1 MNTVLIEAH
10 PLVRTGIAHLLRTLK
25 GVTGVTVV
33 EPDDGMFD
41 AIEAN
46 ADAGL
51 LVIGLPLP
59 HLDELSAIG
68 EIMHRPHARHVVVL
82 AESESPDIIRTLMQ
96 MGLSG
101 YTVKHSPG
109 EVIAASLELVLVGGQ
124 YIPASALLPE
134 SRLDGTPNPALAGDP
149 QTDPKLLGI
158 TPRQYE
164 ILVLLSRG
172 HPVKTIS
179 RMLNISE
186 ATAKAH
192 ISTLYRRL
200 KVRSRTE
207 AVYVANQRG
216 VWRATP
222 SPTRIGRTRSLAC
235 PFCWIG
241 PRPTWCACVKQPR
254 SSSPRRNSPPPTT
267 CRSPTTW

>member
-33 EPDDGMFD
+33 EPDEGMFD

-68 EIMHRPHARHVVVL
+68 EIMHRPHARHAALL

-101 YTVKHSPG
+101 YTLKHSPG

-134 SRLDGTPNPALAGDP
+134 SRMDGAPNPALAGDP

-216 VWRATP
+216 ARLLSVA
-222 SPTRIGRTRSLAC
+222 
-235 PFCWIG
+235 
-241 PRPTWCACVKQPR
+241 
-254 SSSPRRNSPPPTT
+254 
-267 CRSPTTW
+267 

>member
-33 EPDDGMFD
+33 EPDEGMFD
-41 AIEAN
+41 AIETN

-101 YTVKHSPG
+101 YTLKHSPG

-134 SRLDGTPNPALAGDP
+134 SRLDGAPNPALAGDP
-149 QTDPKLLGI
+149 QTDPMVR
-158 TPRQYE
+158 PR
-164 ILVLLSRG
+164 
-172 HPVKTIS
+172 
-179 RMLNISE
+179 
-186 ATAKAH
+186 
-192 ISTLYRRL
+192 
-200 KVRSRTE
+200 
-207 AVYVANQRG
+207 
-216 VWRATP
+216 
-222 SPTRIGRTRSLAC
+222 
-235 PFCWIG
+235 FC
-241 PRPTWCACVKQPR
+241 RQLQR
-254 SSSPRRNSPPPTT
+254 SSWVSFLESHGRQA
-267 CRSPTTW
+267 

>member
-33 EPDDGMFD
+33 EPDEGMFD
-41 AIEAN
+41 AIEAH

-101 YTVKHSPG
+101 YTLKHSPG

-134 SRLDGTPNPALAGDP
+134 SRLDGTPNPRWPAIRRPIPSCSGS
-149 QTDPKLLGI
+149 
-158 TPRQYE
+158 PRANTK
-164 ILVLLSRG
+164 SWCCS
-172 HPVKTIS
+172 HADT
-179 RMLNISE
+179 
-186 ATAKAH
+186 
-192 ISTLYRRL
+192 
-200 KVRSRTE
+200 RSR
-207 AVYVANQRG
+207 
-216 VWRATP
+216 P
-222 SPTRIGRTRSLAC
+222 SAAC
-235 PFCWIG
+235 
-241 PRPTWCACVKQPR
+241 
-254 SSSPRRNSPPPTT
+254 
-267 CRSPTTW
+267 

>member
-33 EPDDGMFD
+33 EPDEGMFD
-41 AIEAN
+41 AIETN

-101 YTVKHSPG
+101 YTLKHSPG

-134 SRLDGTPNPALAGDP
+134 SRLDGAPNPTLAGDP

-158 TPRQYE
+158 TPGSTRFWCC
-164 ILVLLSRG
+164 SRAG
-172 HPVKTIS
+172 I
-179 RMLNISE
+179 
-186 ATAKAH
+186 
-192 ISTLYRRL
+192 
-200 KVRSRTE
+200 RSR
-207 AVYVANQRG
+207 
-216 VWRATP
+216 
-222 SPTRIGRTRSLAC
+222 RSAAC
-235 PFCWIG
+235 
-241 PRPTWCACVKQPR
+241 
-254 SSSPRRNSPPPTT
+254 
-267 CRSPTTW
+267 